1 MSVDTKRNMVF
12 RTQLFHISNRLSNTD
27 VTNLKFLCGDLNGIS
42 RRDLEGIDAAFQLF
56 SALEGIN
63 ELAPDK
69 LSFLEE
75 LLGTLGKGHL
85 IAPLK
90 EALANPASHTE
101 DAQTSPLSPPSSDAS
116 LSMKF
121 NQLLISIGN
130 DLPQRDLRNVSYFF
144 QSYDVK
150 GLTAQA
156 LQKLR
161 EPAQLFDMLKQ
172 ERIISATNLGKLRAV
187 LDAIGRKDICEKIDE
202 YTRSVP
208 GCVGGTAGGTGKNEI
223 HVHSTLHSHRKR
235 KPRLTQTVYTNANT
249 NASGCPAL
257 RTGMVG

>member
-1 MSVDTKRNMVF
+1 MSADKKRNMVF
-12 RTQLFHISNRLSNTD
+12 RTQLFHISNKLSETD
-27 VTNLKFLCGDLNGIS
+27 VANLKFLCSDLNGIS
-42 RRDLEGIDAAFQLF
+42 RRALEEIDAAFQLF

-69 LSFLEE
+69 LGFLEE
-75 LLGTLGKGHL
+75 LLKTLGKVHL
-85 IAPLK
+85 IEPLK
-90 EALANPASHTE
+90 EALANPASYTE
-101 DAQTSPLSPPSSDAS
+101 GAQSSPLSPPTSDAAV
-116 LSMKF
+116 SMKF

-161 EPAQLFDMLKQ
+161 EPAQLFDILKQ

-187 LDAIGRKDICEKIDE
+187 LEAIGRRDICEKIDE
-202 YTRSVP
+202 YAQSVP
-208 GCVGGTAGGTGKNEI
+208 GCVGATAEGTG
-223 HVHSTLHSHRKR
+223 
-235 KPRLTQTVYTNANT
+235 
-249 NASGCPAL
+249 
-257 RTGMVG
+257 